1 MGWGSD
7 SLGGSAG
14 DFEGTSFGGDSAGSS
29 SSSAGVGD
37 NNDDRNEVDDSG
49 YDTSTVGM
57 GTNTMGA
64 GGGESVDSVAV
75 ASPNT
80 GRVNTQSFNTS
91 AAQTAGMSRVT
102 VNGKTIAVSP
112 SAINAVAAGRG
123 GSSPVTNAI
132 QSQIVGPA
140 QAAQARSAV
149 SSPIGVT
156 TAAIAPS
163 FAPNLINQPLTV
175 GGQIAVMPYD
185 SYQRS
190 PQQMFGYGGLTASPY
205 APSQISYQ
213 GGFPAG
219 TYNPLSGSQ
228 ISQFDMGR
236 APTPAGTPD
245 DRNFL
250 EKVFDSFG
258 GTGSFRNQRAGVFD
272 PRTGTFQQFDGQT
285 TLEKT
290 SDNMLGDFFGNAVAG
305 ALGVTPLVGRLDT
318 KEYTPLAGG
327 ERLQYSTSQGGLLS
341 DVIGERL
348 IPYSELEA
356 RQAQMGGDG
365 DGDQPL
371 IIPQEVAEVDP
382 VTGEP
387 TQFPTHTPRQYKYQ
401 PYVGKFYS
409 IPSRFTRPVNLLG

>member
-1 MGWGSD
+1 MEELLFCFGGDD
-7 SLGGSAG
+7 SGGDSGGAGGSAG
-14 DFEGTSFGGDSAGSS
+14 DFEGTNFGGDTATAGGSLS
-29 SSSAGVGD
+29 GGGG
-37 NNDDRNEVDDSG
+37 DSG
-49 YDTSTVGM
+49 GDAFDASGDYVSQSIASFQSPSVGVM
-57 GTNTMGA
+57 ATPMQAATGQA
-64 GGGESVDSVAV
+64 G
-75 ASPNT
+75 
-80 GRVNTQSFNTS
+80 F
-91 AAQTAGMSRVT
+91 
-102 VNGKTIAVSP
+102 SP
-112 SAINAVAAGRG
+112 SAPSVG
-123 GSSPVTNAI
+123 GGDNDNDGIPNSIDAMPNTPNVT
-132 QSQIVGPA
+132 
-140 QAAQARSAV
+140 
-149 SSPIGVT
+149 
-156 TAAIAPS
+156 APSMS
-163 FAPNLINQPLTV
+163 FAPNLINQPLAV
-175 GGQIAVMPYD
+175 GSKVAVMPYE

-213 GGFPAG
+213 GGAPAG
-219 TYNPLSGSQ
+219 TYNPLGGAQ

-250 EKVFDSFG
+250 ERAFDAIG
-258 GTGSFRNQRAGVFD
+258 GRSYANQRAGVFD

-290 SDNMLGDFFGNAVAG
+290 SDNVLGDFFGNAVAG

-327 ERLQYSTSQGGLLS
+327 ERLQYSTSSGGLLS
-341 DVIGERL
+341 DMIGEQL

-365 DGDQPL
+365 GSDQPL

-387 TQFPTHTPRQYKYQ
+387 TAFPAFTPRQFEYE
-401 PYVGKFYS
+401 PYVGKFYT
-409 IPSRFTRPVNLLG
+409 IPSRFTKPYGLLG

>member
-29 SSSAGVGD
+29 SRGSQSDRNDGD
-37 NNDDRNEVDDSG
+37 NDRVDR
-49 YDTSTVGM
+49 
-57 GTNTMGA
+57 
-64 GGGESVDSVAV
+64 VAV
-75 ASPNT
+75 ANPDT
-80 GRVNTQSFNTS
+80 GQINTQNFNTS
-91 AAQTAGMSRVT
+91 DRYTAGMDRVNINGQT
-102 VNGKTIAVSP
+102 VAVSP
-112 SAINAVAAGRG
+112 SAASAVAAGRG

-140 QAAQARSAV
+140 QAAQQAQNQ
-149 SSPIGVT
+149 T
-156 TAAIAPS
+156 AIAQIQPS
-163 FAPNLINQPLTV
+163 LAPNLINQPLAV
-175 GGQIAVMPYD
+175 GSKVAVMPYE

-205 APSQISYQ
+205 APSQISFQ
-213 GGFPAG
+213 GGAPAG
-219 TYNPLSGSQ
+219 TYNPLGGAQ

-245 DRNFL
+245 DRNIIQ
-250 EKVFDSFG
+250 KAFDSIG
-258 GTGSFRNQRAGVFD
+258 GTGAYANQRAGVFD

-356 RQAQMGGDG
+356 RQAQMREDGGDR
-365 DGDQPL
+365 QPL
-371 IIPQEVAEVDP
+371 VIPDEVAEVDP
-382 VTGEP
+382 ETGEP
-387 TQFPTHTPRQYKYQ
+387 TKFPEFTPREFEYD
-401 PYVGKFYS
+401 PFVSKFYT
-409 IPSRFTRPVNLLG
+409 IPSRFTQPYGLLG

>member
-1 MGWGSD
+1 MEELLFCFGND
-7 SLGGSAG
+7 
-14 DFEGTSFGGDSAGSS
+14 DTGGDSSSSETTPSGAKGSS
-29 SSSAGVGD
+29 A
-37 NNDDRNEVDDSG
+37 DDRRG
-49 YDTSTVGM
+49 FTSRDRASTDKGRSTNVGS
-57 GTNTMGA
+57 
-64 GGGESVDSVAV
+64 GGGGGGDAFDASGDYVSQSIASFQSPSVGVMATPMQ
-75 ASPNT
+75 AAT
-80 GRVNTQSFNTS
+80 GQ
-91 AAQTAGMSRVT
+91 AGF
-102 VNGKTIAVSP
+102 SP
-112 SAINAVAAGRG
+112 SAPSVG
-123 GSSPVTNAI
+123 GFDNDNDGIPNSIDAMPNTPNVT
-132 QSQIVGPA
+132 
-140 QAAQARSAV
+140 
-149 SSPIGVT
+149 
-156 TAAIAPS
+156 APSMS
-163 FAPNLINQPLTV
+163 FAPNLINQPLAV
-175 GGQIAVMPYD
+175 GSKVAVMPYD

-213 GGFPAG
+213 GGAPAG
-219 TYNPLSGSQ
+219 TYNPLGGAQ

-250 EKVFDSFG
+250 ERAFDAIG
-258 GTGSFRNQRAGVFD
+258 GRSYANQRAGVFN

-290 SDNMLGDFFGNAVAG
+290 SDNVLGDFFGNAVAG

-327 ERLQYSTSQGGLLS
+327 ERLQYSTSSGGLLS
-341 DVIGERL
+341 DMIGEQL

-365 DGDQPL
+365 GSDQPL

-387 TQFPTHTPRQYKYQ
+387 TAFPAFTPRQFEYE
-401 PYVGKFYS
+401 PYVGKFYT
-409 IPSRFTRPVNLLG
+409 IPSRFTKPYGLLG

>member
-1 MGWGSD
+1 MGWSSD
-7 SLGGSAG
+7 DYDSVDSGTDVASAAQS
-14 DFEGTSFGGDSAGSS
+14 TSESY
-29 SSSAGVGD
+29 
-37 NNDDRNEVDDSG
+37 DRNDGGNNNQPSASDYAAMEDAYDAAMG
-49 YDTSTVGM
+49 YDTGPELSTNVGN
-57 GTNTMGA
+57 GSPATRG
-64 GGGESVDSVAV
+64 SV
-75 ASPNT
+75 
-80 GRVNTQSFNTS
+80 
-91 AAQTAGMSRVT
+91 
-102 VNGKTIAVSP
+102 
-112 SAINAVAAGRG
+112 
-123 GSSPVTNAI
+123 
-132 QSQIVGPA
+132 
-140 QAAQARSAV
+140 
-149 SSPIGVT
+149 GVT
-156 TAAIAPS
+156 PS
-163 FAPNLINQPLTV
+163 FAPNLINQPLAV
-175 GGQIAVMPYD
+175 GSKVAVMPYD
-185 SYQRS
+185 SFQRS

-205 APSQISYQ
+205 APSQISFQ
-213 GGFPAG
+213 GGAPAG
-219 TYNPLSGSQ
+219 TYNPLGGAQ

-305 ALGVTPLVGRLDT
+305 ALGITPLVGRLDT

-365 DGDQPL
+365 DGGQPL
-371 IIPQEVAEVDP
+371 IIPEEVAEVDP
-382 VTGEP
+382 QTGEP
-387 TQFPTHTPRQYKYQ
+387 TQFPTFTPREYKYQ
-401 PYVGKFYS
+401 PFTSKFYS
-409 IPSRFTRPVNLLG
+409 IPSRFTRPMNLLS